1 MKIRIKIADLQ
12 KFVLIM
18 AILITL
24 LFTTSISILS
34 KSNETNTIYDTYT
47 VKTNDTLWSIASSYS
62 DSGNDIRKI
71 VYDIQ
76 KTNKIGDTICV
87 GDNILVP
94 LI

>member
-1 MKIRIKIADLQ
+1 MKIRIKIVDLQ
-12 KFVLIM
+12 KFVLVI

-34 KSNETNTIYDTYT
+34 KSNETDTVYNMYT

-62 DSGNDIRKI
+62 NSDSDIRKI

-87 GDNILVP
+87 GDNILIP
-94 LI
+94 AI